1 MSVVLDHLVLA
12 VPNLADGIDWFEE
25 ESGVRPVIGGAHEGR
40 GTHNA
45 LVSLGDSY
53 LELIAP
59 DPDQPEPPQPRPF
72 GVSDISAPTLVT
84 FAVRPADGGTID
96 RIIHSAREKGWDPGE
111 ALAMSRMQ
119 PNGSRLEWK
128 LTFPVAEFGGVVP
141 FLIDWG
147 DTQNPSE
154 TTPQGVLLNDLL
166 VHHPNTAEAGAAYRA
181 IGLAIPLLERPAP
194 AIRASLSTPKGSLLL
209 R

>member
-12 VPNLADGIDWFEE
+12 VPNLAESIDWFEK

-72 GVSDISAPTLVT
+72 GVSDVSTPTLVT
-84 FAVRPADGGTID
+84 FAVRPDKGGTID
-96 RIIHSAREKGWDPGE
+96 SVIRSAREKGWDPGDP
-111 ALAMSRMQ
+111 LAMSRLQ
-119 PNGSRLEWK
+119 PDGTRLEWQ
-128 LTFPVAEFGGVVP
+128 LTFPVAEFDGAVP

-154 TTPQGVLLNDLL
+154 TTPQGLLVNDLL
-166 VHHPNTAEAGAAYRA
+166 VHHPNTDDTGAAYRA
-181 IGLAIPLLERPAP
+181 IGLAVPLLERPVAS
-194 AIRASLSTPKGSLLL
+194 IRASLSTPNGSLML